1 MSSYQSIDGRYVSP
15 RKGVVAQSWLMLRWV
30 ISQIPGNLRSGTTV
44 ALVNIP
50 LSIAL
55 SIAGGGTPVAGVVTA
70 FWAGLVAAFTGGSE
84 FNIVGPTGAL
94 SGVLSQSA
102 GAHGSAILPWLA
114 IWTAIFSLVVWRFK
128 LVDYLLFVPNSVV
141 HGFTA
146 GVAIIIGF
154 GQYDN
159 AMGLAIKHT
168 HTEFHLKLVE
178 SFYYTPT
185 LMQGRTFAFF
195 AVNFAALFVLM
206 PAYPTV
212 PWAVLV
218 TVVGILVGMHNGGNP
233 DAYFASLT
241 TLERKYGD
249 LSLQMVTWPS
259 MGVDML
265 SKDVVYSSI
274 AVAFIAVLETL
285 ISARLADE
293 MTKTHHDRQ
302 REVVGLS
309 LASPW
314 SLPHLS
320 SPPLFPTSP
329 RWSASPSPTWPR
341 GSSEAS
347 PPPPP
352 SRAPA

>member
-1 MSSYQSIDGRYVSP
+1 MNATYDSIDGERYVS
-15 RKGVVAQSWLMLRWV
+15 RKKSFFPQLWLWIRWA
-30 ISQIPGNLRSGTTV
+30 ISQVPGNLRSGATV

-70 FWAGLVAAFTGGSE
+70 FWGGLVAALTGGSE

-94 SGVLSQSA
+94 SGILSQSA
-102 GAHGSAILPWLA
+102 AAHGSAILPWLA
-114 IWTAIFSLVVWRFK
+114 IWTAVFSLVVWRFK

-141 HGFTA
+141 HGFTV

-159 AMGLAIKHT
+159 AMGLAFKHS
-168 HTEFHLKLVE
+168 HTEFHLKLME
-178 SFYYTPT
+178 SFYYTPS

-195 AVNFAALFVLM
+195 AANFAALFVLT
-206 PAYPTV
+206 PAYPKV
-212 PWAVLV
+212 PWAVVV
-218 TVVGILVGMHNGGNP
+218 TVVGIVVGMHNAAVP

-249 LSLQMVTWPS
+249 LSLQMVTLPS
-259 MGVDML
+259 MSVEML
-265 SKDVVYSSI
+265 NKDVIYSSI

-302 REVVGLS
+302 REVRRWPAWKPLHGRTS
-309 LASPW
+309 R
-314 SLPHLS
+314 HLNH
-320 SPPLFPTSP
+320 L
-329 RWSASPSPTWPR
+329 
-341 GSSEAS
+341 
-347 PPPPP
+347 PPPTDC
-352 SRAPA
+352 